1 MRIATAH
8 SFDTTINHLAKRQA
22 DLSSLQESLAT
33 GKRVRKASDDP
44 VAATLAETASNRLKR
59 AQSDLRA
66 LDNSRASLQQAES
79 GLAESGELIQ
89 RVRELMVGAGNGTF
103 GPSER
108 EDLARQLEGLR
119 EQLIHVANRQDN
131 AGRTLFGG
139 LGGAT
144 TPFADVYGLTVA
156 GVQFNGVQFNG
167 QRGQAAAGGSALP
180 QALDGDAIWMRIP
193 QGNGSFRV
201 DLGAANT
208 GGLRTD
214 LGQVLNPSQLTGLR
228 YQISFSEVGGVMS
241 YSIASLDA
249 AHNATSLPGQV
260 DLPYEA
266 GKAIQFDGMSMRL
279 QGQPHAGDSVAINPV
294 DRPTDIF
301 KVVQDAVDALRATGP
316 GRGAQQTQ
324 QMARAMAEL
333 DAGHDRVLLARA
345 RAGEWLNRADSL
357 DTMLNNRATG
367 HEVERSRLEDLDLV
381 KGISEFQTQ
390 QVGLE
395 AALKSYAQV
404 QRLSLFQFVA

>member
-44 VAATLAETASNRLKR
+44 VAATLAETAGNRLSR

-66 LDNSRASLQQAES
+66 LENSRASLQQAES

-89 RVRELMVGAGNGTF
+89 RVRELMVSAGNGTF

-108 EDLARQLEGLR
+108 EDIARQLEGLR
-119 EQLIHVANRQDN
+119 DQLVNVANRQDN

-139 LGGAT
+139 LGGST
-144 TPFADVYGLTVA
+144 TPFADVYGPT
-156 GVQFNGVQFNG
+156 GVQFSG
-167 QRGQAAAGGSALP
+167 QRGQAAAGPGALP

-193 QGNGSFRV
+193 QGNGSFRL
-201 DLGAANT
+201 DLNPGNT

-214 LGQVLNPSQLTGLR
+214 LGEVNDPLQLTGHR
-228 YQISFSEVGGVMS
+228 YEISFSDASGTMR
-241 YSIASLDA
+241 YSVSDLDDASRNPL
-249 AHNATSLPGQV
+249 SGQV
-260 DLPYEA
+260 DVPYEA
-266 GKAIQFDGMSMRL
+266 GKAVQFDGMSFRL
-279 QGQPHAGDSVAINPV
+279 QGQPRPGDSVAIRPV
-294 DRPTDIF
+294 PEPTDLF
-301 KVVQDAVDALRATGP
+301 QVVQDAVDALRATGP

-324 QMARAMAEL
+324 QMARALVEL

-357 DTMLNNRATG
+357 DTLHRDRATG
-367 HEVERSRLEDLDLV
+367 HEIERSRLEDLDLV
-381 KGISEFQTQ
+381 KGISDFQSQ

>member
-44 VAATLAETASNRLKR
+44 VAATLAETAGNRLSR

-66 LDNSRASLQQAES
+66 LESSRASLQQAES

-89 RVRELMVGAGNGTF
+89 RVRDLMISAGNGTF

-108 EDLARQLEGLR
+108 EDIARQLEGLR
-119 EQLIHVANRQDN
+119 DQLVNVANRQDN

-139 LGGAT
+139 LGGSA
-144 TPFADVYGLTVA
+144 TPFVDVYGPA
-156 GVQFNGVQFNG
+156 GTGVQFNG
-167 QRGQAAAGGSALP
+167 QRGQAAAGAASLP

-193 QGNGSFRV
+193 QGNGTFRM
-201 DLGAANT
+201 DLNASNT
-208 GGLRTD
+208 GSLRTD
-214 LGQVLNPSQLTGLR
+214 LGEVTDPSQLTGNR
-228 YQISFSEVGGVMS
+228 YAISFSDASGVMR
-241 YSIASLDA
+241 YSVADLDDASR
-249 AHNATSLPGQV
+249 NPLPGQV
-260 DLPYEA
+260 DVAYEA
-266 GKAIQFDGMSMRL
+266 GKAIQFDGMSVRL
-279 QGQPHAGDSVAINPV
+279 HGQPRPGDSVDVNPV
-294 DRPTDIF
+294 SGPTDIF

-324 QMARAMAEL
+324 QMARAMVEL

-357 DTMLNNRATG
+357 DTLHKDRATA
-367 HEVERSRLEDLDLV
+367 HESERSRLEDLDLV
-381 KGISEFQTQ
+381 KGISDFQSQ